1 MLPFFLLT
9 VKMSMDE
16 FKGSADNQTNFNQP
30 PAAQGKFF
38 LYGVFILLSLTVIW
52 LARQPHV
59 QATFIDWEN
68 YSLWE
73 NVKRLTGAEDKMLRG
88 ENEGR
93 INFLLLGQGGPGHD
107 GPYLT
112 DTIMVASLDTKHKIV
127 GLLSI
132 PRDLVVNIPG
142 FGSRKINNAN
152 AFGELK
158 GESLGPLLA
167 KETISQLLDL
177 PIHYYARLNFSSFVS
192 LVDDLGGLPIN
203 IEQGFTDNQYP
214 GPGYSF
220 TTINFS
226 SGQQTLSGEQTLQYV
241 RSRHGSNQQGSDFS
255 RAKRQ
260 QQVLLALKDQ
270 LLSAKTLFNPRK
282 ILHLYQDISQG
293 LLTDITAQETVRLA
307 DLLSGLKT
315 QNIRHRVIDAAPGGL
330 LKEAIGSDGA
340 YLLLPKNPDYSDIK
354 KLAKDLVADSG
365 LTAENANL
373 YIENGTT
380 IAGLAETTSQELKAQ
395 GFNNLSFGNATRRDF
410 PRTILYDYSG
420 GTKPDSRQLLESF
433 FGLTAVTLEKTE
445 SINGQPDFRVVL
457 GRDRAPN

>member
-1 MLPFFLLT
+1 
-9 VKMSMDE
+9 MSMTE
-16 FKGSADNQTNFNQP
+16 FNEPLINSLPNNQP
-30 PAAQGKFF
+30 PAARGKFF

-73 NVKRLTGAEDKMLRG
+73 NVKRLTGAEDKALRG

-112 DTIMVASLDTKHKIV
+112 DTIMLASLDTQHKTV
-127 GLLSI
+127 GLLSL

-142 FGSRKINNAN
+142 FGSRKVNNAN

-158 GESLGPLLA
+158 GEGLGPLLA
-167 KETISQLLDL
+167 QETISQLLDL

-203 IEQGFTDNQYP
+203 VEQSFSDNQYP

-220 TTINFS
+220 ITVSFEA
-226 SGQQTLSGEQTLQYV
+226 GQQTLSGEQTLQYV

-282 ILHLYQDISQG
+282 ILHLYQDVSQG

-307 DLLSGLKT
+307 NLLSGLKT
-315 QNIRHRVIDAAPGGL
+315 NNIRHRIIDTSPGGL
-330 LKEAIGSDGA
+330 LKEVIGSDGA
-340 YLLLPKNPDYSDIK
+340 YLLLPKSADYSEIK
-354 KLAKDLVADSG
+354 KLAQDLLSDSG
-365 LTAENANL
+365 LVAENASVA
-373 YIENGTT
+373 IENGTT
-380 IAGLAETTSQELKAQ
+380 ITGLAESVSQDLKSR
-395 GFNNLSFGNATRRDF
+395 GLNNLSFGNATRRDF
-410 PRTILYDYSG
+410 PRTILYDYSNG
-420 GTKPDSRQLLESF
+420 QKPDSRQLLESF
-433 FGLTAVTLEKTE
+433 FGLTAVTLEATGQP
-445 SINGQPDFRVVL
+445 NGQPDFRVIL

>member
-1 MLPFFLLT
+1 MA
-9 VKMSMDE
+9 E
-16 FKGSADNQTNFNQP
+16 FKDLPTNSISYHEP
-30 PAAQGKFF
+30 PAARGKFF

-59 QATFIDWEN
+59 QATFIDWNN

-73 NVKRLTGAEDKMLRG
+73 NVKRLTSSEDKALLG
-88 ENEGR
+88 ENDGR

-112 DTIMVASLDTKHKIV
+112 DTIMLASLDTKHKNV
-127 GLLSI
+127 GLLSL

-142 FGSRKINNAN
+142 FGARKINNAN

-158 GESLGPLLA
+158 GNGLGPLLA
-167 KETISQLLDL
+167 KETISQLLDQ
-177 PIHYYARLNFSSFVS
+177 PIHYYVRLDFSSFVS

-203 IEQGFTDNQYP
+203 IEQSFTDSQYP
-214 GPGYSF
+214 GPNYSF
-220 TTINFS
+220 TVVNFET
-226 SGQQTLSGEQTLQYV
+226 GQQTLSGEKTLQYV

-307 DLLSGLKT
+307 NLLSGLKT
-315 QNIRHRVIDAAPGGL
+315 QNIRHRIIDTSPGGL
-330 LKEAIGSDGA
+330 LKEATGGDGA
-340 YLLLPKNPDYSDIK
+340 YLLLPKTADYSDIK
-354 KLAKDLVADSG
+354 KLAADLLANSG
-365 LTAENANL
+365 PLAENPYL
-373 YIENGTT
+373 IIENGTT
-380 IAGLAETTSQELKAQ
+380 IPGLAESVTQTLKNK
-395 GFNNLSFGNATRRDF
+395 GLTNIIFGNANRRDF

-420 GTKPDSRQLLESF
+420 GQKPDSRQLLESF
-433 FGLTAVTLEKTE
+433 FGLNAVTLEPVTTNSE
-445 SINGQPDFRVVL
+445 QADFRLIL